1 MHAYGFALT
10 PVGFGGIAG
19 GLLSAS
25 IAVTP
30 TRSAHKRV
38 LGDGAADA
46 ARPAALLNIPEG
58 EFYLIDGKRLRITNN
73 SSARGAGTI
82 GSTANSYVVEA
93 IAAGDKKWELRDAN
107 ATVAL
112 PNGGGEAL
120 LADLLKNDQFVIHQT
135 DTAAGVTHRLLV
147 RVAQAPR
154 HYGSHGQAVADLR
167 EAVMPLSVSSRL
179 SVQPQAIMV
188 DRGLGRGDLPARGV
202 PPRYL

>member
-1 MHAYGFALT
+1 MPAPAPPPSHLHPCARPVHAYGFALT

-38 LGDGAADA
+38 LGNGAADA

-93 IAAGDKKWELRDAN
+93 IAAGDKKCSGSC
-107 ATVAL
+107 AT
-112 PNGGGEAL
+112 P
-120 LADLLKNDQFVIHQT
+120 T
-135 DTAAGVTHRLLV
+135 RRSRYPMAAVWPCWPTCSRTT
-147 RVAQAPR
+147 
-154 HYGSHGQAVADLR
+154 
-167 EAVMPLSVSSRL
+167 SS
-179 SVQPQAIMV
+179 
-188 DRGLGRGDLPARGV
+188 
-202 PPRYL
+202 